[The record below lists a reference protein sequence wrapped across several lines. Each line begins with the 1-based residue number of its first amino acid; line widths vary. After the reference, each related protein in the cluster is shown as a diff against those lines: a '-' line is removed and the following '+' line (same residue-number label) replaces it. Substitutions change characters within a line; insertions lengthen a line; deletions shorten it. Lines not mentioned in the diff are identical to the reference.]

1 MLNTLIPDSITERL
15 FPVLLDDSIRL
26 YVWRGAPGIPEG
38 MLLESWCGMES
49 VCGASAWVVNL
60 ISTEANLS
68 TRALL
73 NRRGRFGTRL
83 ADGVT
88 AWRSGF
94 IQKAVDLGSDGGV
107 GRYQL
112 VLVPGIWYATQTP
125 RNRIFQNRTLIEI
138 LTQVLEPYV
147 GAHVLKWKPANQ
159 VEAFLADVPARPMAV
174 QYQESDYTFLT
185 RLLAEEGLGWV
196 MRHNQTASSDEA
208 TAGPDAEQ
216 PLPELV
222 IFSNA
227 EDFPE
232 DACSKSALGG
242 AGIRWHQGDSQEEQD
257 VLLDWQ
263 QGRRIGINQTTTVSW
278 QWQDKRNLTASEP
291 SAFRPEHV
299 PTLESYVNAQ
309 DARQTT
315 QGDAARYARLAQE
328 ALDLAQWHIH
338 SVGTVRSLQAG
349 SFLNVRNYAEFGE
362 GFTTHLTDHGGGSP
376 AGTTNQN
383 AFNVLSVLH
392 AGINNLPRSNND
404 TLAAQL
410 NTLTASIA
418 NLPQIHA
425 GFPALLGDN
434 SPTRLSRFLPALLQ
448 QIKKSGYANA
458 ACLAP
463 RALPLRASLP
473 RQAQVAAGFTLPARV
488 VGPHGETTPG
498 NEEIYADAYH
508 RVRVQYF
515 WQKRAAPDKPSADDQ
530 HTAWVPVMQ
539 RAAGPTRG
547 ASFLPRIGQEVLV
560 GFINGQLDQPVVLTS
575 VYNGR
580 GEGSG
585 FSREDRAQQNS
596 EDRAATN
603 SEAAAP
609 DPSASADIFNAA
621 HDSQPA
627 GQGNRAA
634 GQSPA
639 WHGAAGTA
647 HNHAAALLGLRTQE
661 WAGLGHN
668 QLLFDD
674 SDSQL
679 GMQLA
684 TTQFSTQFNFGHLRH
699 RADNYRGSLRGQGY
713 EIRTDAYGV
722 VRAKQGLHLTTW
734 GKDLSTPTGDAAAT
748 QRLMQIARDTG
759 KNLSSAAAT
768 HQTVPLSAAAG
779 VSQRN
784 ASSIREAMPPLAA
797 MAHAVSGMVDG
808 ADTQQATDDAS
819 QQATATGTG
828 KVPHSTD
835 ALLTLAGRGGIGL
848 TATEVQMA
856 TGETHTTLAGQHHYT
871 GVAGQ
876 TRIHSGQAI
885 GLLGGVIQ
893 ANDGM
898 GLKIVAGNHD
908 IKVQAQAD
916 TMQIASQRDMTLT
929 ANKDIDCAAAKEI
942 TLKTSGGASITIGK
956 GITVQCPGAFTI
968 HASSHQFAGGGG
980 TSYALPLMPKQ
991 ICISCLLKARASG
1004 SAFAI
1009 R

>member
-1 MLNTLIPDSITERL
+1 MLNTHIPDGLAESL
-15 FPVLLDDSIRL
+15 FPVLLDDSVRL
-26 YVWRGAPGIPEG
+26 YVWRGAPGLPDG
-38 MLLESWCGMES
+38 MMLESWCGLES
-49 VCGASAWVVNL
+49 LCGASVWVVNL
-60 ISTEANLS
+60 IATQANLP
-68 TRALL
+68 TRTMLH
-73 NRRGRFGTRL
+73 RQGSFGTRL
-83 ADGVT
+83 ADGST
-88 AWRSGF
+88 AWRSGYV
-94 IQKAVDLGSDGGV
+94 QKAVDLGSDGGV

-125 RNRIFQNRTLIEI
+125 KNRIFQNRSLIEI
-138 LTQVLEPYV
+138 ATQVLEPYV
-147 GAHVLKWKPANQ
+147 SANVLQWKLDSHV
-159 VEAFLADVPARPMAV
+159 EGFLSAVSARPMAV
-174 QYQESDYTFLT
+174 QYQESDYSFLT

-196 MRHNQTASSDEA
+196 MRQGDKCVSNDDT
-208 TAGPDAEQ
+208 GPGFSQ
-216 PLPELV
+216 PLSELV
-222 IFSNA
+222 IFSDA

-232 DACSKSALGG
+232 DACSKSELGG
-242 AGIRWHQGDSQEEQD
+242 AGVRWHQGDSQEEQD

-278 QWQDKRNLTASEP
+278 HWHDKRCVSASEP

-309 DARQTT
+309 DARQAT

-349 SFLNVRNYAEFGE
+349 SFLTVRNYAEFGE

-392 AGINNLPRSNND
+392 AGVNNLPRSNND

-418 NLPQIHA
+418 NLPQIHP
-425 GFPALLGDN
+425 GFPALLDHN
-434 SPTRLSRFLPALLQ
+434 SPTRLSRFLPALFQ
-448 QIKKSGYANA
+448 QIRKSGYANA

-473 RQAQVAAGFTLPARV
+473 RQAQVAPGFTLPARV

-515 WQKRAAPDKPSADDQ
+515 WQKCETADDQ
-530 HTAWVPVMQ
+530 HTAWVPVLQ

-585 FSREDRAQQNS
+585 FSREDRAS
-596 EDRAATN
+596 SKSSST
-603 SEAAAP
+603 

-674 SDSQL
+674 SDNQL

-684 TTQFSTQFNFGHLRH
+684 TTQFNTQFNFGHLRH

-856 TGETHTTLAGQHHYT
+856 TGETHTTIAGQNHYT

-898 GLKIVAGNHD
+898 GLKIVAGNQD
-908 IKVQAQAD
+908 ITVQAQAD
-916 TMQIASQRDMTLT
+916 TMQIASQKDMTLT
-929 ANKDIDCAAAKEI
+929 ANKNIDWAAAKEI

-968 HASSHQFAGGGG
+968 HASSHQFKSGGGVG
-980 TSYALPLMPKQ
+980 YAMPVMPQ
-991 ICISCLLKARASG
+991 GICVECLKRRMAQRT
-1004 SAFAI
+1004 AFVKKGA
-1009 R
+1009 